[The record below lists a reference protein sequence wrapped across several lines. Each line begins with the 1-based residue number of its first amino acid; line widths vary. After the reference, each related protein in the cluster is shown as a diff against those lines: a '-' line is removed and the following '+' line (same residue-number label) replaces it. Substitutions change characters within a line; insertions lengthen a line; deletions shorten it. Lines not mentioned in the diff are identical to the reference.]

1 MMAYLHGCSTT
12 CSYGAFLLTG
22 IQSRPKHGL
31 RWVHQWSSLM
41 QASYLKVGESGKIDR
56 GIVEVGYASAS
67 QQASGCNHRQ
77 PGAIGSHTNLNNI
90 AAVCFHRSLPPCTYK
105 WLRTS
110 SAETLQSLLVD
121 KSVQQRA
128 SLLVVDCVIQ
138 SWARALHM
146 NQMSSKR
153 EASGG
158 ITYQRVMTTVQ
169 SNCIVCT
176 QLPYRSVK
184 QCQSNSP
191 SIERIF
197 MLLSGLKDLEH
208 LLWACAVHR
217 VYICMCVHMCARA
230 RDCFAL

>member
-1 MMAYLHGCSTT
+1 MDAGNSTMSLWASYV
-12 CSYGAFLLTG
+12 SYGAFFADWYPVTSKAWA
-22 IQSRPKHGL
+22 QMSPS
-31 RWVHQWSSLM
+31 VQWSSLM

-153 EASGG
+153 EASGS

-176 QLPYRSVK
+176 QLPYRLVK
-184 QCQSNSP
+184 QCQ
-191 SIERIF
+191 
-197 MLLSGLKDLEH
+197 KQ
-208 LLWACAVHR
+208 
-217 VYICMCVHMCARA
+217 
-230 RDCFAL
+230 